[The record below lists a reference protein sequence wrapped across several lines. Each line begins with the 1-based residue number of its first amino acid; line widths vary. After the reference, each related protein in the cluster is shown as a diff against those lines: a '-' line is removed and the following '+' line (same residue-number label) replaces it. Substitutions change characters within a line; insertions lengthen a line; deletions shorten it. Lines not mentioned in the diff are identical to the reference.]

1 MDVFRQVGR
10 MSDARLLKNIFLERL
25 SIDEH
30 PSEDVPLTTDPRE
43 SFRSSHQVVE
53 LIKEQM
59 QEAEDEDTKQKEAVR
74 RLA

>member
-1 MDVFRQVGR
+1 